1 MADQDAP
8 AFKVAWSIRSRR
20 DLEGIRAY
28 IGQVRPIAAQRL
40 AIRLVTAV
48 EALAQHPHRGR
59 PAGGDVRELV
69 AIAPYIV
76 RYRIKGGMVQII
88 RIKHG
93 AKRLD

>member
-1 MADQDAP
+1 MNDRDPP

-20 DLEGIRAY
+20 DLEAIRAY

-40 AIRLVTAV
+40 ALRLVTAV
-48 EALAQHPHRGR
+48 EGLAFHPHRGR

-69 AIAPYIV
+69 AIAPYVI
-76 RYRIKGGMVQII
+76 RYRVKGGMVQIV

-93 AKRLD
+93 AERPD